1 MENSIRVLA
10 SSLVAVGVYAL
21 HKFLFHKPSLKEYED
36 PYKEPV
42 KYTLF
47 WIRELMFRKHLKR
60 FNVIDVHGNTAADI
74 GVYPNEL
81 HEQLENPQIVDIPDD
96 MDETGFM
103 GVNLTSG
110 EVLNVSLAKRPNNH
124 GEAVIHFYSPSLNVY
139 SRVIDHL
146 EDTSANALARALALS
161 QSSNPRED
169 IGKLLNQYDEWG
181 TFYGAITV
189 DSGPETE
196 LLLFGCKTRK
206 TGYLLNIIRN
216 NILKLPVIPSGACS
230 KIQNGVQNGCKDA
243 KTAISPLVDG
253 SSISFNAINMPNRL
267 PEMIWGYV
275 ELGNGFRHL
284 IQSSDFE
291 LLRFKEYDSAP
302 KVLSI
307 RFKAGD
313 DHYILDIGCCSG
325 NFDHL
330 WGSNQDLKFS
340 CNNVSICLTSVYHDL
355 RLHGKGM
362 ISFASQNNLEL
373 EPNLSLPPF
382 ISEPDV
388 NESELKLVNILRLS
402 DDFCKSSKL
411 VGGKGSSLAMLRQIN
426 SDFNVP
432 DGLCITVSAN
442 YEHIKRNRS
451 IAQQIELIEN
461 ICCGKIKGNVEDECK
476 MLYKLFEETRLSE
489 ELANELRA
497 KLSESFGEDFEK
509 IKFAVR
515 SSAVGEDGE
524 EMSAAGQME
533 TFLGCKGMDQICIS
547 IMKCWASCF
556 GFRAV
561 EYRRQNGQLINV
573 GMAVVIQNMIAADKA
588 GVLFTRDPL
597 DGNPAVIS
605 ISANYGIGESVVSA
619 MSEPDTI
626 VVNRTFDNKLS
637 LGDVTVGSKKLQVVM
652 KEDGGIVQYGVSEED
667 TNVCC
672 LNANEAEKLAEIGV
686 LVEQSY
692 GNPRDIEW
700 AISENQIYLLQARPI
715 TNLHKDTDY
724 ILRNEMNIAMPSDKI
739 CATSGNIKEVLPGA
753 SSVLSMSFMQPHM
766 NYQLIKVGKM
776 FGINEPP
783 DGIAVKS
790 SFEFQRHYFGD
801 RGRAMYRQITKSK
814 PSKAFRNMMK
824 GVDIAVNGRVIKD
837 DEIAKLCLKRNRYV
851 SRYEMYF
858 RVLTFMKKTLYNRS
872 ALDKMKKKYQ
882 NFQISFEM
890 CHTNEQLLTSLK
902 NCVKPFPQA
911 LTDHVFI
918 SMASMNANMSV
929 LMLLLGKESDVHYG
943 DFALLLS
950 IESDTESVVSADVP
964 SALELLAKEIIEKSD
979 HKKFVEMSKEEGEQ
993 FLSSED
999 SPVKEC
1005 YRDFINRH
1013 GHRCLKEFDIYS
1025 KTWAMEPSKLVA
1037 PIQAIVRSKDRKHEN
1052 KLTVDEALSR
1062 IQSKLTPKELKT
1074 LRSHVLKA
1082 RYCVGNREQAKS
1094 LLIRVN
1100 DQYRQQ
1106 FRKLARNMVAEGRL
1120 PDEELLFFM
1129 TMEEINNLLKTR
1141 SAKIIQSILVDASNA
1156 FNSMNR
1162 AAALH
1167 NIRITCPS
1175 ISTNLI
1181 NTYRH
1186 PTRLFISGG
1195 GEILSKEG
1203 TTQGDPLAM
1212 HWYSINTLMMI
1223 TDLKTCIPS
1232 TCTPIKQVWLADDA
1246 ASAGNLNSL
1255 QIWYE
1260 SLMAI
1265 GKKHGYF
1272 VNGSKSWLIVK
1283 SDKLHGDAE
1292 RIIGETVNI
1301 TSKGKR
1307 HLGAVIGSKA
1317 YKKEYCDTMVHD
1329 WVNELNVLCNIATT
1343 QPQAAYTAYIKGF
1356 QSKFTYFLRT
1366 IDNFDDYISPVD
1378 KIIDENFIRTIFGI
1392 DTPVGIGLGIPVL
1405 TKEATRQHR
1414 SSLLVSKVHVESILN
1429 QDSIMRTTDMEG
1441 NTIKDLKAIDAS
1453 IKNQN
1458 KKENLNAILEV
1469 LPKELFIHQ
1478 AMDKGASSW
1487 LNAIPLK
1494 EQDLDLNKG
1503 EFSDALKLRYDI
1515 PLENLP
1521 SFCACGE
1528 RHSGSYAP
1536 KSANTDKDARLDIKA
1551 KGFWRR
1557 GQTAFFDV
1565 RVTHVNSQTN
1575 ANKDTKVVFKEH
1587 EQSKKRE
1594 YLERVLEIEHA
1605 SFTPLGLGTN
1615 GGMGTECQKFVSA
1628 LASKLAEKQNE
1639 EYLNAEETTRP
1650 VNADGSVVLNGTPVS
1665 RGLVEATVRVVAK
1678 VEDAHLLQP
1687 GDILVTNATDISLVT
1702 IFPLPCWCYNRD
1714 WGIRAVVARE
1724 YGIPCVVSVQNAA
1737 IHLKSEKT
1745 EKLNGRLSLS
1755 SGPERADDDEQIL
1768 QQ

>member
-36 PYKEPV
+36 PYKEPGFGFAV

-60 FNVIDVHGNTAADI
+60 FNVIDINGNTAADI

-110 EVLNVSLAKRPNNH
+110 EVLNVSLAKRPNNY
-124 GEAVIHFYSPSLNVY
+124 GEAVIHFYSPSLNGKEVEFELPIMPKTLVRNKMDDRYSWTCGDLKIWCHRPLTRWRISFNGLLRWVVY

-206 TGYLLNIIRN
+206 TG
-216 NILKLPVIPSGACS
+216 
-230 KIQNGVQNGCKDA
+230 
-243 KTAISPLVDG
+243 
-253 SSISFNAINMPNRL
+253 
-267 PEMIWGYV
+267 MIWGYV

-402 DDFCKSSKL
+402 DDFVKVPSWL
-411 VGGKGSSLAMLRQIN
+411 G
-426 SDFNVP
+426 FNVP

-766 NYQLIKVGKM
+766 NYQVIKVGKM

-837 DEIAKLCLKRNRYV
+837 DEIAKLCLKR
-851 SRYEMYF
+851 
-858 RVLTFMKKTLYNRS
+858 NRS

-1203 TTQGDPLAM
+1203 TTRGDPLAM

-1429 QDSIMRTTDMEG
+1429 QDSIMRTTDME
-1441 NTIKDLKAIDAS
+1441 
-1453 IKNQN
+1453 
-1458 KKENLNAILEV
+1458 
-1469 LPKELFIHQ
+1469 

-1615 GGMGTECQKFVSA
+1615 GGMSTECQKFVSA

-1687 GDILVTNATDISLVT
+1687 GDILVTNATDIAWSPYFPFLAGVITEIGGLVSH
-1702 IFPLPCWCYNRD
+1702 
-1714 WGIRAVVARE
+1714 GAVVARE

-1745 EKLNGRLSLS
+1745 EKLNGRLSLNS
-1755 SGPERADDDEQIL
+1755 EPERADDDEQIL

>member
-124 GEAVIHFYSPSLNVY
+124 GEAVIHFYSPSLN
-139 SRVIDHL
+139 
-146 EDTSANALARALALS
+146 
-161 QSSNPRED
+161 
-169 IGKLLNQYDEWG
+169 GKEVE
-181 TFYGAITV
+181 F
-189 DSGPETE
+189 E
-196 LLLFGCKTRK
+196 LPIMPKT
-206 TGYLLNIIRN
+206 L
-216 NILKLPVIPSGACS
+216 
-230 KIQNGVQNGCKDA
+230 
-243 KTAISPLVDG
+243 DG

-461 ICCGKIKGNVEDECK
+461 ICW
-476 MLYKLFEETRLSE
+476 LYKLFEETRLSE

-837 DEIAKLCLKRNRYV
+837 DEIAKLCLKR
-851 SRYEMYF
+851 
-858 RVLTFMKKTLYNRS
+858 NRS

>member
-124 GEAVIHFYSPSLNVY
+124 GEAVIHFYSPSLN
-139 SRVIDHL
+139 
-146 EDTSANALARALALS
+146 
-161 QSSNPRED
+161 
-169 IGKLLNQYDEWG
+169 GKEVE
-181 TFYGAITV
+181 F
-189 DSGPETE
+189 E
-196 LLLFGCKTRK
+196 LPIMPKT
-206 TGYLLNIIRN
+206 L
-216 NILKLPVIPSGACS
+216 
-230 KIQNGVQNGCKDA
+230 
-243 KTAISPLVDG
+243 DG

-605 ISANYGIGESVVSA
+605 ISANYGIGESFILVNVS
-619 MSEPDTI
+619 
-626 VVNRTFDNKLS
+626 V
-637 LGDVTVGSKKLQVVM
+637 
-652 KEDGGIVQYGVSEED
+652 EDGGIVQYGVSEED

-837 DEIAKLCLKRNRYV
+837 DEIAKLCLKR
-851 SRYEMYF
+851 
-858 RVLTFMKKTLYNRS
+858 NRS